1 MAGLQLTDAL
11 QQLTETAGAVVKEQS
26 FEQRLPCGGSEKSMV
41 SLLGHIDADNHI
53 LCRSA
58 DFPAELTE
66 LGVPVNVVVFHDN
79 LLLAVGF
86 CCWRLYAIRRLF
98 FYKAIITFLFTTRGS
113 IFFSYFNI

>member
-1 MAGLQLTDAL
+1 MGSTIHYQPPVFSPQPHIGYAK
-11 QQLTETAGAVVKEQS
+11 ETG
-26 FEQRLPCGGSEKSMV
+26 
-41 SLLGHIDADNHI
+41 

-98 FYKAIITFLFTTRGS
+98 FFKAIITFLFTTCGS